1 MVRKHR
7 DKTFTIKPYLP
18 TTLLIFN
25 GVNEIEKSEIICS
38 MSYDVLDDT
47 LTCYTDNKKI
57 DTYYIY
63 DKKSDSHK
71 LFIGNSE
78 ITVNDYIV
86 VLKSLLEV

>member
-25 GVNEIEKSEIICS
+25 GINEIEKSEIIHT
-38 MSYDVLDDT
+38 MVYDVLDDT

-57 DTYYIY
+57 DTYCIY
-63 DKKSDSHK
+63 DKKSDNHK
-71 LFIGNSE
+71 LFIGASE

-86 VLKSLLEV
+86 ILKSLLEV

>member
-18 TTLLIFN
+18 TTLLVFN
-25 GVNEIEKSEIICS
+25 GINELEKSEIIRS
-38 MSYDVLDDT
+38 MIYDVLDDT
-47 LTCYTDNKKI
+47 LTCYTDTKKI
-57 DTYYIY
+57 DTYNIY

-86 VLKSLLEV
+86 ILKSLLEV

>member
-7 DKTFTIKPYLP
+7 DKTFTIKPYIP

-25 GVNEIEKSEIICS
+25 GVNEIETSEIIVT
-38 MSYDVLDDT
+38 MVYDVLDDT
-47 LTCYTDNKKI
+47 LTMYTDKKKI
-57 DTYYIY
+57 DTYCIY

-78 ITVNDYIV
+78 ISVNDYIV